1 MHLHKC
7 VYFPLYHN
15 KKTPG
20 KFHPWSLIFAQ
31 LVFIKPIDKI
41 ILPYLEF
48 ACKYFLYI
56 ICFKYSVYDYN
67 LRKKKTAKVV
77 LFPVNGQSV
86 KQWVSKLINIIAL
99 QTGVVIFAIT
109 GSLFQSSFVVK
120 FLQQNKR
127 NEV

>member
-1 MHLHKC
+1 MHKC
-7 VYFPLYHN
+7 VYFPLCHN

-77 LFPVNGQSV
+77 LFSANVSL
-86 KQWVSKLINIIAL
+86 KTRVSKLINIIAL
-99 QTGVVIFAIT
+99 QTGMVIFAIT